1 MPSGSVGC
9 LRWTQ
14 VGGEM
19 NHWMGLDD
27 AVMIKDNHIAVI
39 KGQEHCRQ
47 DTEPGGSVEAIARPD

>member
-1 MPSGSVGC
+1 
-9 LRWTQ
+9 
-14 VGGEM
+14 M